1 MSKGTVILG
10 LSGGVDSSVA
20 AFLLKE
26 QGYEVIGI
34 TMINFREQ
42 SLSPGICDASEKSA
56 ADAAAVARYLGIPH
70 MTVNFTRKFENQVIN
85 HFVAEYLNGRT
96 PNPCVVCNRFV
107 KWEAMLAK
115 CRELGGDYLAT
126 GHYARIERL
135 KNGRYAVMRS
145 ASAQKDQ
152 TYALY
157 RLTQEQLSRTLMP
170 VGDFPKEE
178 IRRIAERA
186 GIPVADKP
194 DSMEICF
201 IPDKDYAGF
210 IERRCGAL
218 PKGNYV
224 NAKGELLGRH
234 EGIIHYTIGQR
245 KGLGLAM
252 GHPVFVTEIRPKTNE
267 VVIGE
272 KEELF
277 SSTLLCNQL
286 SAMGVESLDTGMQ
299 VQAKIRYNHKGAS
312 AVLER
317 VGEDEL
323 ICRFQEPQRA
333 VAPGQAVV
341 FYQGDAVAGGG
352 TIKGKMT

>member
-1 MSKGTVILG
+1 MSRGTVIVG

-26 QGYEVIGI
+26 QGYEVIGV

-42 SLSPGICDASEKSA
+42 SLSPGICDASEKIFRDA
-56 ADAAAVARYLGIPH
+56 ERVADYLGIPH
-70 MTVNFTRKFENQVIN
+70 VTVDFCREFEEQVIK
-85 HFVAEYLNGRT
+85 HFVGEYLNGRT
-96 PNPCVVCNRFV
+96 PNPCVVCNRFI
-107 KWEAMLAK
+107 KWEAMLSK

-126 GHYARIERL
+126 GHYARIRRL
-135 KNGRYAVMRS
+135 QNGRYAVMRS
-145 ASAQKDQ
+145 VSAEKDQ

-157 RLTQEQLSRTLMP
+157 SLTQEQLSRTLMP

-178 IRRIAERA
+178 VRKIAERA
-186 GIPVADKP
+186 GIPVANKP

-210 IERRCGAL
+210 IERRCGEL

-224 NAKGELLGRH
+224 NTEGKILGQH
-234 EGIIHYTIGQR
+234 QGIVHYTIGQR

-272 KEELF
+272 SEELF
-277 SSTLLCNQL
+277 SSALLCNQL
-286 SAMGVESLDTGMQ
+286 NAMGVKELETGME
-299 VQAKIRYNHKGAS
+299 VMAKIRYNHRGAP
-312 AVLER
+312 AILER
-317 VGEDEL
+317 AGEDEL

-333 VAPGQAVV
+333 ITPGQAVV

-352 TIKGKMT
+352 TIVGSIS